1 MKRVLP
7 IYIIVLCLFFYV
19 PATAQNS
26 NITFDST
33 RHNFGT
39 IAEDGGIVTTTFNA
53 TNTTD
58 TPIVILSVSGG
69 CSCTTADFERKP
81 ILPDKASAITIH
93 FDPMN
98 QPEGAFMRKIIVTTS
113 KGSLPLTILGNIKPR
128 KKSIDEQYPL
138 ILGQGVRMES
148 NAHAFGYIEHG
159 TTISSTIAIIN
170 TSPKSVTL
178 NISPKQESGQLWV
191 HYPNKLQSGE
201 QADINFGYTLAAK
214 SDIYG
219 SLNEVLDI
227 SIDNNK
233 ASYQLIISAIAID
246 RRNLSTDKEWQKIQ
260 LSENFIKFGTLKPS
274 AAKVSR
280 TIAISNIGLENLI
293 IRKIECNND
302 LFDIVLAGDSTIQS
316 DRRSE
321 LKVSFDPAKGM
332 YGANVGRVTI
342 ISNDPQQ
349 PTKSF
354 KVSAIVEN

>member
-81 ILPDKASAITIH
+81 ILPNKASAITIH

-113 KGSLPLTILGNIKPR
+113 KGSLPLTILGNITPR

-219 SLNEVLDI
+219 SLNEILDI

-260 LSENFIKFGTLKPS
+260 LSENFIKFGTLKRS
-274 AAKVSR
+274 ATEVCR
-280 TIAISNIGLENLI
+280 AIEIYNIGLEPLI
-293 IRKIECNND
+293 IRKIECTNASFRTKLSGRTSIPKD
-302 LFDIVLAGDSTIQS
+302 GKSILIVA
-316 DRRSE
+316 
-321 LKVSFDPAKGM
+321 FDPSESDF
-332 YGANVGRVTI
+332 GAITGRITI

-354 KVSAIVEN
+354 RVSAIVEN